1 MWLYQPF
8 PAYYLFNALL
18 LVLQLLHIFWFYLIV
33 KMAARLLSGNQ
44 VEDSRSDYD
53 DDDDQE
59 IKKDD

>member
-1 MWLYQPF
+1 
-8 PAYYLFNALL
+8 
-18 LVLQLLHIFWFYLIV
+18 
-33 KMAARLLSGNQ
+33 MAARLLSGNQ